1 MPFCVCVCVCIVL
14 CNVYW
19 CELMLDSK
27 RYWMWKFLGRNPNN
41 KVKLNLIEYKKKKK
55 NSSSLKINNQ
65 WWNKDKKL
73 IASNRTKTYINK
85 KRYTLC
91 KLISLHCVN

>member
-1 MPFCVCVCVCIVL
+1 MPLCVCVVL

-27 RYWMWKFLGRNPNN
+27 RYWMRFFFGRNPNN
-41 KVKLNLIEYKKKKK
+41 KVKLNLIEYKKNQK

-91 KLISLHCVN
+91 KLISLRCVN